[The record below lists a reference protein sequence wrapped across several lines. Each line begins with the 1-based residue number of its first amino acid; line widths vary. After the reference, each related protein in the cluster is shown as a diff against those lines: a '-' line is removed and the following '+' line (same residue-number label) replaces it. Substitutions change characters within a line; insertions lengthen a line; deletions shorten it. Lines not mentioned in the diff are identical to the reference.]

1 MAEPNY
7 NEQNTS
13 YSTWHSCQW
22 NWTGD

>member
-13 YSTWHSCQW
+13 SSP
-22 NWTGD
+22 

>member
-13 YSTWHSCQW
+13 SSA
-22 NWTGD
+22 